1 MDDDFF
7 DEGGYDGADDECRDT
22 DPDDECRDTDPDDEA
37 WLDEDLEEEWD
48 EEALCEEAFD
58 DEREEDL
65 SGEGGARSDRE
76 ATGYD
81 AMDALVLGTMIAGT
95 ANDDARRNRHGKRG
109 PNRT

>member
-7 DEGGYDGADDECRDT
+7 DEGGYDGVDDDCRDT
-22 DPDDECRDTDPDDEA
+22 DQDDEA
-37 WLDEDLEEEWD
+37 WLDEDLEKEWN